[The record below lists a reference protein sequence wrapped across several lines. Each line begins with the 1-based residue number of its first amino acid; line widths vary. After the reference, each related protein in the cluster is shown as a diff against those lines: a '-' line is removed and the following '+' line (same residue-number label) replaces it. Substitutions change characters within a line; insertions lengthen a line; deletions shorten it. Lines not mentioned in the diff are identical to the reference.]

1 MNKLAITVLLCFF
14 PALALA
20 ENGALSFAPPAS
32 DLSVVFLGNLFGVV
46 DGVLHGTGSQIMG
59 NMFGV
64 FNSAVLALGGIII
77 MYTLMVSTM
86 NTAHEGQML
95 GQKWSSIWIPLRST
109 FGLALLIPKASG
121 YCMMQVFFMWVIVQG
136 VGAADKIWEAAL
148 SYLNRGGVIIQAQA
162 DPTKSLQAAGSS
174 SSGVAKGAL
183 TILGG
188 QICMLGLQKQLQ
200 AQRDLYLSQSKSPPC
215 GGNPTPEMNTF
226 CRTAIPDFISTV
238 NFVKKQNDD
247 TPKDL
252 TANQPASFELDMPN
266 FDKSSP
272 FYFLNGICGTVKWN
286 NISALNSTNQSDNK
300 GLVTVGGAGSNSS
313 MGANSLNITSSQL
326 QTARLSRAIA
336 IQQMYVTLSTVA
348 QVMVNND
355 PAFST
360 TTSTGNS
367 KNDFS
372 AIAKQQFG
380 VPYKSSGEVCT
391 EYQQVCQTWG
401 SVPSSTGSTTGVLFN
416 GTEFL
421 GAINDYNGI
430 MMPTLNLIRQATSKE
445 FDKKSRDFIAEANAK
460 GWIMA
465 GSYFFDL
472 VKLNGSAT
480 EFADQFDTGTG
491 LDKSS
496 FDPTQLTKPFGKT
509 CQDPYSLLCT
519 WFQNK
524 SDKLIQIQSL
534 IDGVPALGQ
543 DGVKQ
548 PDLSDNPQR
557 QSVSGPLSSTVYGF
571 VNNSMMVQLPGQPGI
586 KPLTFANL
594 INFKVD
600 TSLYYMKHQDFDC
613 GRVKILFFS
622 FCLGRMMGDLFY
634 NYVFRYVYN
643 FFLAIFGE
651 MINSIVMA
659 FLMIPL
665 QGMKDIF
672 IVGVQTLTQPG
683 INPIVALANMGTMYI
698 NFSGTLWLTLLNMAV
713 VSSLIPLF
721 GIFIFALIMM
731 AMPLLMAWIGTMVS
745 IGFVTAYYI
754 PVLPYMIFT
763 FGSFAW
769 LIAVI
774 EAMVAAP
781 IVALGV
787 THPEGNEAFGKG
799 EFAIMILVNVFLR
812 PSLMIIGYIAAIAL
826 SYVGVWILNAGFDH
840 AISYIQ
846 SDQGIETW
854 EKGTSSN
861 DAKRFFQSAGNWT
874 GAKMDT
880 SQWDNFKD
888 KLTGDYQSTAL
899 EGGYTG
905 WAGVYAFFFSILI
918 YTSMYL
924 IIVQK
929 AFTLIA
935 HLPDKVLRWIGGS
948 PESFGQET
956 MQWGEEAKGRVEK
969 AGEATYGAEKAIGDK
984 LGAKGQEMLGKL
996 GPQAKKI
1003 SENAGD
1009 VSGKGKNS
1017 GGSQTGPSSKPD
1029 TGQQLGG
1036 SDSGTPTSTP
1046 PPE

>member
-95 GQKWSSIWIPLRST
+95 GQKWSSIWIPVRST

-162 DPTKSLQAAGSS
+162 NPTKSLQGAK
-174 SSGVAKGAL
+174 SSGVATGAL
-183 TILGG
+183 TILAG
-188 QICMLGLQKQLQ
+188 QVCMLGLQKQLQ
-200 AQRDLYLSQSKSPPC
+200 AQRELYLSQSNSLPC
-215 GGNPTPEMNTF
+215 GANPTREMNVF

-252 TANQPASFELDMPN
+252 QADQPPSFELPMPN

-272 FYFLNGICGTVKWN
+272 FYFLNGICGKVKWK
-286 NISALNSTNQSDNK
+286 NISALNSTKQDDNA
-300 GLVTVGGAGSNSS
+300 GLVKVKGAGSNSS
-313 MGANSLNITSSQL
+313 MGSIRNITPSQL

-336 IQQMYVTLSTVA
+336 IQQMYTTLSTVA

-360 TTSTGNS
+360 TGSS

-372 AIAKQQFG
+372 PIAKQQFG
-380 VPYKSSGEVCT
+380 VPYKANGEACT
-391 EYQQVCQTWG
+391 DYMQICRTWG
-401 SVPSSTGSTTGVLFN
+401 VVPSSTGSTQGVLFN

-430 MMPTLNLIRQATSKE
+430 MMPTLNLIRQALY
-445 FDKKSRDFIAEANAK
+445 DDLAGKSRKFITDANKK

-480 EFADQFDTGTG
+480 KFANQFDTGTG
-491 LDKSS
+491 LDESS
-496 FDPTQLTKPFGKT
+496 FDPTELTKSFGKT
-509 CQDPYSLLCT
+509 CQDPYPLLCT
-519 WFQNK
+519 WFQNR
-524 SDKLIQIQSL
+524 SDKLFQIQSL
-534 IDGVPALGQ
+534 INGVPALGQ
-543 DGVKQ
+543 DGVRQ
-548 PDLSDNPQR
+548 PDLTSDNPQR
-557 QSVSGPLSSTVYGF
+557 TAQSGPLSSTVYGF
-571 VNNSMMVQLPGQPGI
+571 INNSMMIQLPGQPGI

-600 TSLYYMKHQDFDC
+600 PSLYYLKHNNFDC
-613 GRVKILFFS
+613 GRVWILFFS

-634 NYVFRYVYN
+634 NYIFRYIYN
-643 FFLAIFGE
+643 FFLSLFGE
-651 MINSIVMA
+651 MIKGIVMA

-665 QGMKDIF
+665 EGMKDIF
-672 IVGVQTLTQPG
+672 IVGVKTLSERG
-683 INPIVALANMGTMYI
+683 VNPIVALANMGTMYI
-698 NFSGTLWLTLLNMAV
+698 NFSGDMWLTLLNMAV
-713 VSSLIPLF
+713 TSSLIPIF
-721 GIFIFALIMM
+721 GVFIFALIMM

-745 IGFVTAYYI
+745 VGFVTAYYI

-763 FGSFAW
+763 FGSLAW

-854 EKGTSSN
+854 KEGTSSN
-861 DAKRFFQSAGNWT
+861 DAERFFQSAGNWT
-874 GAKMDT
+874 GAKMDS
-880 SQWDNFKD
+880 SQWDDFGS
-888 KLTGDYQSTAL
+888 KLSGDYQSTAL
-899 EGGYTG
+899 QSDTLNHGYTG

-918 YTSMYL
+918 YTTMYL

-935 HLPDKVLRWIGGS
+935 LLPDKVLRWIGGN

-956 MQWGEEAKGRVEK
+956 MQWGEEAKGKVEK
-969 AGEATYGAEKAIGDK
+969 AGEATHGAEKAIGDK
-984 LGAKGQEMLGKL
+984 LGAKGQEMLGKF
-996 GPQAKKI
+996 GSQAKKI
-1003 SENAGD
+1003 AGD
-1009 VSGKGKNS
+1009 AGNVTAKKGNDDKNPPPS
-1017 GGSQTGPSSKPD
+1017 PNQDPGPGGPP
-1029 TGQQLGG
+1029 
-1036 SDSGTPTSTP
+1036 STP

>member
-20 ENGALSFAPPAS
+20 ESGALSFAPPAS

-148 SYLNRGGVIIQAQA
+148 SYLNRGGVIIQAQS
-162 DPTKSLQAAGSS
+162 DPTKSLTDKGGKST
-174 SSGVAKGAL
+174 GIAKGAF
-183 TILGG
+183 TILSG
-188 QICMLGLQKQLQ
+188 QVCMLGLQKQLQ
-200 AQRDLYLSQSKSPPC
+200 TQRNLYLSQSNSPPC

-238 NFVKKQNDD
+238 NFVKKQSDD
-247 TPKDL
+247 KSKGPF
-252 TANQPASFELDMPN
+252 SLDMPN

-272 FYFLNGICGTVKWN
+272 FYFLNGICGTVTWNSISDLKADMGN
-286 NISALNSTNQSDNK
+286 NIKL
-300 GLVTVGGAGSNSS
+300 
-313 MGANSLNITSSQL
+313 TSSQL
-326 QTARLSRAIA
+326 ETAQLSRAIA

-355 PAFST
+355 PAFSST
-360 TTSTGNS
+360 SSTGNS

-380 VPYKSSGEVCT
+380 VPYKASGQVCT

-401 SVPSSTGSTTGVLFN
+401 SIPSSTGSTPGVLFN

-430 MMPTLNLIRQATSKE
+430 MTPTINLLKQAKSSE
-445 FDKKSRDFIAEANAK
+445 YDNKSRDFIQEANTK

-472 VKLNGSAT
+472 VKLNGSAVKDD
-480 EFADQFDTGTG
+480 ADFDSDTG
-491 LDKSS
+491 LDNSN
-496 FDPTQLTKPFGKT
+496 FDPAQLTKPFGKT
-509 CQDPYSLLCT
+509 CQGTYALLCN

-524 SDKLIQIQSL
+524 SDKLVQVQSL
-534 IDGVPALGQ
+534 INGAPALSQ

-548 PDLSDNPQR
+548 PDLSPDPKR
-557 QSVSGPLSSTVYGF
+557 AYVEGPLSSTVYGF
-571 VNNSMMVQLPGQPGI
+571 INNSMMVQLPGQPGI

-672 IVGVQTLTQPG
+672 IVGVQTLAQPG
-683 INPIVALANMGTMYI
+683 VNPIVALANMGTMYI

-812 PSLMIIGYIAAIAL
+812 PSLMIIGYITAIAL

-854 EKGTSSN
+854 KKGDFADKN
-861 DAKRFFQSAGNWT
+861 ANSAYCQMYPADCKMIQAGQTVANWT
-874 GAKMDT
+874 GSKIDT
-880 SQWDNFKD
+880 SQWDDFGS
-888 KLTGDYQSTAL
+888 KLSGDYQSTAL
-899 EGGYTG
+899 QGGYSG

-918 YTSMYL
+918 YTTMYL

-956 MQWGEEAKGRVEK
+956 MQWGEEAKGKVEK

-996 GPQAKKI
+996 GPQAKKV

-1017 GGSQTGPSSKPD
+1017 GSQTGPSSKPD

-1036 SDSGTPTSTP
+1036 SDSGPPTSTP

>member
-20 ENGALSFAPPAS
+20 ESGSLSFAPPAS

-148 SYLNRGGVIIQAQA
+148 SYLNRGGVIIQAQS
-162 DPTKSLQAAGSS
+162 DPTKSLTDQDGKSTGIAN
-174 SSGVAKGAL
+174 GAF
-183 TILGG
+183 TILSG
-188 QICMLGLQKQLQ
+188 QVCMLGLQKQLQ

-238 NFVKKQNDD
+238 NFVKKQSDSK
-247 TPKDL
+247 PEG
-252 TANQPASFELDMPN
+252 PFSLDMPN
-266 FDKSSP
+266 FDDRSP

-286 NISALNSTNQSDNK
+286 SISGLQADMGKNIKL
-300 GLVTVGGAGSNSS
+300 
-313 MGANSLNITSSQL
+313 TSSQL
-326 QTARLSRAIA
+326 ETAQLSRAIA

-355 PAFST
+355 PAFSST
-360 TTSTGNS
+360 SSTGNS

-372 AIAKQQFG
+372 DIAKQQFG
-380 VPYKSSGEVCT
+380 VPYKASGQPCEK
-391 EYQQVCQTWG
+391 YSDVCQTWG
-401 SVPSSTGSTTGVLFN
+401 STTSSSGSTAGVLFN

-430 MMPTLNLIRQATSKE
+430 MTPTINLLKQSQSDE
-445 FDKKSRDFIAEANAK
+445 YDVKSRDFIQEANTK

-472 VKLNGSAT
+472 VKLNGSAVKD
-480 EFADQFDTGTG
+480 ESDFDRDTG
-491 LDKSS
+491 LDNSN
-496 FDPTQLTKPFGKT
+496 FDPEQLTKPFGKT
-509 CQDPYSLLCT
+509 CQGTRSLLCT

-524 SDKLIQIQSL
+524 SDKLVQIQSL
-534 IDGVPALGQ
+534 INGVPALSQ

-548 PDLSDNPQR
+548 PDLKPDTGRKAVEGS
-557 QSVSGPLSSTVYGF
+557 LSSTVYGF

-672 IVGVQTLTQPG
+672 IVGVQTLSQPG
-683 INPIVALANMGTMYI
+683 VNPIVALANMGTMYI
-698 NFSGTLWLTLLNMAV
+698 NFSGTMWLTLLNMAV

-854 EKGTSSN
+854 KKGDFADKN
-861 DAKRFFQSAGNWT
+861 ANSAYCQKYPADCKMIQAGQTVANWT
-874 GAKMDT
+874 GSKIDT
-880 SQWDNFKD
+880 SQWDDFGS
-888 KLTGDYQSTAL
+888 KLSGDYQSTAL
-899 EGGYTG
+899 QGGYSG

-918 YTSMYL
+918 YTTMYL

-956 MQWGEEAKGRVEK
+956 MQWGEEAKGKVEK

-1003 SENAGD
+1003 AGDAGD

-1017 GGSQTGPSSKPD
+1017 GSQTGPSSKPD

-1036 SDSGTPTSTP
+1036 SDSGPPTSTP

>member
-20 ENGALSFAPPAS
+20 ESGALSFAPPAS

-148 SYLNRGGVIIQAQA
+148 SYLNRGGVIIQAQS
-162 DPTKSLQAAGSS
+162 DPTKSLTDKGGSS
-174 SSGVAKGAL
+174 TGIANGAL
-183 TILGG
+183 TILAG
-188 QICMLGLQKQLQ
+188 QVCMLGLQKQLQ
-200 AQRDLYLSQSKSPPC
+200 AQRDMYLSQSKSPPC
-215 GGNPTPEMNTF
+215 GGNPSTEMDKF

-238 NFVKKQNDD
+238 NFVKKQNDSK
-247 TPKDL
+247 PEG
-252 TANQPASFELDMPN
+252 PFSIDMPN
-266 FDKSSP
+266 FEQGSTFD
-272 FYFLNGICGTVKWN
+272 FLNGICGTVKWKS
-286 NISALNSTNQSDNK
+286 ISGLSANMGKGINLNSSELK
-300 GLVTVGGAGSNSS
+300 
-313 MGANSLNITSSQL
+313 
-326 QTARLSRAIA
+326 TAQLSRAIA

-360 TTSTGNS
+360 TSSTGNS

-372 AIAKQQFG
+372 DIAKQQFG
-380 VPYKSSGEVCT
+380 VPYKASGQPCEI
-391 EYQQVCQTWG
+391 YSDVCQTWG
-401 SVPSSTGSTTGVLFN
+401 AATSSSGSTPGVLFN

-430 MMPTLNLIRQATSKE
+430 MTPTVNLLKQKDALADDDTSRK
-445 FDKKSRDFIAEANAK
+445 FIAEANAK

-472 VKLNGSAT
+472 VKLNGSAVKDD
-480 EFADQFDTGTG
+480 ADFDSVTG
-491 LDKSS
+491 LEDSN
-496 FDPTQLTKPFGKT
+496 FDLEQLTKPFGKT
-509 CQDPYSLLCT
+509 CQGTRALLCT

-524 SDKLIQIQSL
+524 SDKLVQIQSL
-534 IDGVPALGQ
+534 INGVPALSQ

-548 PDLSDNPQR
+548 PDLKPNTGR
-557 QSVSGPLSSTVYGF
+557 KAVEGLLSSTVYGF

-672 IVGVQTLTQPG
+672 IVGVQTLTKPG
-683 INPIVALANMGTMYI
+683 VNPIVALANMGTMYI

-812 PSLMIIGYIAAIAL
+812 PSLMIIGYITAIAL

-840 AISYIQ
+840 AISFIQ

-854 EKGTSSN
+854 EKGDFLKTHADS
-861 DAKRFFQSAGNWT
+861 AHCKRYPADCKIAEAGQTVWNWSGT
-874 GAKMDT
+874 KGDT
-880 SQWDNFKD
+880 SQWNDFGS
-888 KLTGDYQSTAL
+888 KLSGDYQSTAL
-899 EGGYTG
+899 QSDTLNHGYTG

-918 YTSMYL
+918 YTTMYL

-956 MQWGEEAKGRVEK
+956 MQWGEEAKGKVEK

-984 LGAKGQEMLGKL
+984 LGAKGQEMLGKF
-996 GPQAKKI
+996 GPQAKQI

-1017 GGSQTGPSSKPD
+1017 GSQTGPSSKPD
-1029 TGQQLGG
+1029 TGQLGG